1 MGHGAIQALHN
12 NRETLCLAPVSDT
25 PGLPP
30 RPAVFLDRDGV
41 INENLDGTY
50 VQQWA
55 TFRFLPGAVEA
66 IADLHRAGYPV
77 VVVTNQA
84 GIARG
89 YLSAVALEEIHQHMI
104 TAIRNGGGEV
114 MAVLHC
120 PHRPEEGCECRKP
133 QPGMLR
139 RAATQFDLD
148 LSRSV
153 LVGDHLTDIQAAH
166 AAGCRAILV
175 LTGRGK
181 AAHRLLA
188 NDPTLGAIPVV
199 ADLAAAVQAI
209 LKAGTA
215 SDDMAP
221 PTDRCVGS

>member
-1 MGHGAIQALHN
+1 MPL
-12 NRETLCLAPVSDT
+12 
-25 PGLPP
+25 

-66 IADLHRAGYPV
+66 IAALHRAGYPV

-84 GIARG
+84 GIAHG
-89 YLSAVALEEIHQHMI
+89 HLSAVALEEIHRQMVA
-104 TAIRNGGGEV
+104 AIRSGGGEV
-114 MAVLHC
+114 VAVLHC

-148 LSRSV
+148 LSRSI
-153 LVGDHLTDIQAAH
+153 LVGDHLTDVQAAY

-175 LTGRGK
+175 LTGRGE
-181 AAHRLLA
+181 AARRLLA
-188 NDPTLGAIPVV
+188 DDPALGAVPVV
-199 ADLAAAVQAI
+199 ADLSAAVQAI
-209 LKAGTA
+209 LQAGDVA
-215 SDDMAP
+215 AHRHSQSQVPM
-221 PTDRCVGS
+221 